1 MKRPRI
7 FAAGAGLALA
17 TTLAGCSHYQNIGVE
32 TDPTGAQIYLDGQPV
47 AKTPA
52 TLAVGRDKAHTIYL
66 KREGYKPELVV
77 IDHHDATDGI
87 DYLTPADVTK
97 RLNPGPSSDPE
108 LERRLKIEVE
118 KR

>member
-1 MKRPRI
+1 MI
-7 FAAGAGLALA
+7 LAAALGLTA
-17 TTLAGCSHYQNIGVE
+17 CSHYQNIGVE
-32 TDPTGAQIYLDGQPV
+32 SDPVGAQIYLDGQPV

-77 IDHHDATDGI
+77 LERHSATDGI

-108 LERRLKIEVE
+108 MEKRLKIEVE
-118 KR
+118 KER

>member
-1 MKRPRI
+1 MKRATI
-7 FAAGAGLALA
+7 LAAAGLALA
-17 TTLAGCSHYQNIGVE
+17 LGGCSHYQNIGVE
-32 TDPTGAQIYLDGQPV
+32 SDPTGAQIYLDGVPV

-52 TLAVGRDKAHTIYL
+52 TVTVGRDRAHTLYL
-66 KREGYKPELVV
+66 KREGYRPELVV
-77 IDHHDATDGI
+77 LELHDATDGI

>member
-1 MKRPRI
+1 MKTIPI
-7 FAAGAGLALA
+7 LAIALA
-17 TTLAGCSHYQNIGVE
+17 VSACGHYQMIGVE
-32 TDPTGAQIYLDGQPV
+32 SDPPGAQIYLVGHPV
-47 AKTPA
+47 AKTPT
-52 TLAVGRDKAHTIYL
+52 TLEVGRDRAHTIYL

-77 IDHHDATDGI
+77 LDRHTANDGI

>member
-1 MKRPRI
+1 VKTI
-7 FAAGAGLALA
+7 QILAIALA
-17 TTLAGCSHYQNIGVE
+17 VTACGHYQMIGVE
-32 TDPTGAQIYLDGQPV
+32 SDPSGAQIYLDGTPV

-52 TLAVGRDKAHTIYL
+52 TLQVGRDRAHTIYL

-77 IDHHDATDGI
+77 IDRHTATDGI

-108 LERRLKIEVE
+108 MERRLKIEVE